1 MRNKRLRRA
10 LFIAPF
16 ALIMAAAWWPFT
28 KVRLGPETTYISAP
42 LAEDGLPNY
51 ALAIIEQQRQGV
63 TRENNGARLLWQAMG
78 PANVKGEAFKLLCEE
93 LDVDPPQ
100 APYLVRIDD
109 KPFRQRVD
117 DWIASQSL
125 VAADGAE
132 DDAEQTHPRVIADR
146 VLDEIQCRP
155 WTAEKLPPIA
165 QWIEAN
171 EQALDLLVEAAGK
184 PRFFSPPPNFL
195 SDPQTP
201 VAYMQISH
209 SNASRDAVQVL
220 MARAMLRVGQRE
232 YDLAWQDLRA
242 CWQFGAH
249 FSAGPTILD
258 KLFGF
263 AIRRKAMRAT
273 LALLAVDDLP
283 ENLAQ
288 QILQEVNNQ
297 PSANMLSAV
306 SGAERLSQL
315 DMLLRLATGR
325 LGGTGEEEIGFEEHL
340 FAGDPNVILR
350 IGNKWFDRLESA
362 ASIKNLADR
371 RQALRQVAEDMDA
384 ASSNLKSKVV
394 VGLFLRSK
402 RSEAIGELFSAL
414 LVPHAISVN
423 SAVDRDA
430 TNLTLTRIAAALALF
445 HAQHGKYP
453 ETLSE
458 LSAKDLLPTIPND
471 PYTDRSFVY
480 QLRDD
485 GYLLYSLYENGV
497 DDGGSDVDQPIVE
510 GKWIATDGGYYSRD
524 LDKSDLVIRLPRP
537 AFEPLS
543 PKDVDDDAH

>member
-16 ALIMAAAWWPFT
+16 ALFMAAAWWPFT
-28 KVRLGPETTYISAP
+28 KVRLGPETTCISAP
-42 LAEDGLPNY
+42 LAADGLPNY

-78 PANVKGEAFKLLCEE
+78 PANAKTGDFKLLCDE

-100 APYLVRIDD
+100 TPYLVKIDD
-109 KPFRQRVD
+109 KPFRQRVG

-125 VAADGAE
+125 DAADGAE
-132 DDAEQTHPRVIADR
+132 DDAEQAHPLVIADR
-146 VLDEIQCRP
+146 ALDEIQHRA
-155 WTAEKLPPIA
+155 WVAETLPPAA
-165 QWIEAN
+165 QWIEEN
-171 EQALDLLVEAAGK
+171 EQALDLLVEAAAK

-201 VAYMQISH
+201 VAYLQISH
-209 SNASRDAVQVL
+209 ADASREAVRVL
-220 MARAMLRVGQRE
+220 TARAMLRIGQQK
-232 YDLAWQDLRA
+232 YDLAWQDIRA

-249 FSAGPTILD
+249 ITAGPTILD

-263 AIRRKAMRAT
+263 SIRRQAMRAT

-288 QILQEVNNQ
+288 QILQDLNNN
-297 PSANMLSAV
+297 SAADILSAII
-306 SGAERLSQL
+306 GGERLGHL

-325 LGGTGEEEIGFEEHL
+325 LGGTDEEEIGFEEHL

-350 IGNKWFDRLESA
+350 IGNKWFDRLEIA
-362 ASIKNLADR
+362 ASIKNLAER
-371 RQALRQVAEDMDA
+371 RHALRQVAEDMDA
-384 ASSNLKSKVV
+384 ASRNLKPKVI
-394 VGLFLRSK
+394 VGLFLRSQ
-402 RSEAIGELFSAL
+402 RSEAFGEIFSAL
-414 LVPHAISVN
+414 LFPHAISVN

-430 TNLTLTRIAAALALF
+430 TNLTLMRIAAALALF
-445 HAQHGKYP
+445 HAQHGSYP
-453 ETLSE
+453 ATLSE

-510 GKWIATDGGYYSRD
+510 GEWIATGGGYYSRD
-524 LDKSDLVIRLPRP
+524 LDKSDLAIRLPLP
-537 AFEPLS
+537 PFEPLT
-543 PKDVDDDAH
+543 PKNVDRAAH